1 MEVLRY
7 LGLIGFLLLA
17 IYYVP
22 ATAIPSPQCQK
33 QCGGVEIH
41 YPFGI
46 GKNCSLEWFFSVKC
60 QVQDGISKPFIG
72 EFELLDI
79 SLTRSTVRVLNYI
92 ASFCYNPSSGLM
104 EKEGFG
110 FNATNTP
117 YLFSDVQNKY
127 TVIGCDALAYISDS
141 NGMGYESGC
150 VSKCRRLSD
159 VTEGSCSGIG
169 CCQTAIPKGMNFYKP
184 DFDIGFNTTKIWR
197 FNRCNYAVL
206 METTTFNFSSTYI
219 NTTKFNDTSAGR
231 VPVVIDW
238 AIRNGGTSCEIA
250 KRNETGTYACIS
262 SNSECVDSMNGPGY
276 FCNCSKGYDGN
287 PYLPNGCKDINECIQ
302 SPCPSGGICHNTNG
316 GYWCSCRPG
325 RKYSR
330 QSNTCNPDTG
340 LIIGVTIGFLV
351 LVTFFF
357 SGYMILQK
365 RKLKNVKREHF
376 RQHGGL
382 ILFEKMKSEK
392 GLCFTIFTET
402 ELVQATNNYDKSR
415 ILGKGGQGT
424 VYKGLVKD
432 NMHVAIKRCVLVDE
446 RKKKEF
452 GQEMLI
458 LSQINHKNIVKLFG
472 ACLEAEVPMLVY
484 EFIPNGTLHELIHG
498 KKQALRISFSTL
510 LRIAHEAAEGL
521 NFLHSYASPPIHHGD
536 VKSANIL
543 LDENYTAKVS
553 DFGAS
558 ILVPSDEDQYVTV
571 VQGTRGYL
579 DPEYMQT
586 FQLTNK
592 SDVYSFGVI
601 LLEVLTGQVPLKLNG
616 PEEQRSLSSN
626 FLSAMKENNLD
637 VLLPSHI
644 KEHESTELIRGLAEL
659 AKQCLDMCGMN
670 RPTMKEIADELN
682 RLRRLSLHPRVQAHT
697 QPESRGLLG
706 GTPTTGFDDIEIC
719 ASGYPMLDS
728 DNLPMNPMSS
738 YYGR

>member
-1 MEVLRY
+1 
-7 LGLIGFLLLA
+7 
-17 IYYVP
+17 
-22 ATAIPSPQCQK
+22 
-33 QCGGVEIH
+33 
-41 YPFGI
+41 
-46 GKNCSLEWFFSVKC
+46 
-60 QVQDGISKPFIG
+60 
-72 EFELLDI
+72 
-79 SLTRSTVRVLNYI
+79 
-92 ASFCYNPSSGLM
+92 M

-250 KRNETGTYACIS
+250 KRNEMGTYACIS

-287 PYLPNGCKDINECIQ
+287 PYLPNGCK
-302 SPCPSGGICHNTNG
+302 
-316 GYWCSCRPG
+316 
-325 RKYSR
+325 
-330 QSNTCNPDTG
+330 
-340 LIIGVTIGFLV
+340 
-351 LVTFFF
+351 
-357 SGYMILQK
+357 
-365 RKLKNVKREHF
+365 
-376 RQHGGL
+376 
-382 ILFEKMKSEK
+382 
-392 GLCFTIFTET
+392 ET

-592 SDVYSFGVI
+592 SDVIALVLSFW
-601 LLEVLTGQVPLKLNG
+601 
-616 PEEQRSLSSN
+616 RSSP
-626 FLSAMKENNLD
+626 
-637 VLLPSHI
+637 V
-644 KEHESTELIRGLAEL
+644 R
-659 AKQCLDMCGMN
+659 C
-670 RPTMKEIADELN
+670 R
-682 RLRRLSLHPRVQAHT
+682 
-697 QPESRGLLG
+697 
-706 GTPTTGFDDIEIC
+706 
-719 ASGYPMLDS
+719 
-728 DNLPMNPMSS
+728 
-738 YYGR
+738 